1 MPFRKTMLL
10 FMVWA
15 EKEKKQTRGYRALQ
29 AHSGLTVTHLAE
41 GQPHD
46 VVALDCSDDQ
56 PA

>member
-1 MPFRKTMLL
+1 MLL
-10 FMVWA
+10 SMAWA